1 MIKKDNK
8 KSPKNSLKYNCKFCH
23 YNTDN
28 KKDYEK
34 HCNTEKHKIAIMITN
49 DNKNIKKSHD
59 DNCKHVCLICGKSY
73 KYKSGLSRH
82 KLKCI
87 PITEIL
93 NDEQLNNDDIATL
106 QQTNELVINMLKET
120 TITNNKLYEKI
131 AELENKQPIQNNNI
145 TNQNFNINVF
155 LNTECKNAMNLDDFM
170 QKLNL
175 TMEDLIYTK
184 NNGFIKG
191 VAKIFVKNLE
201 ELKITDRPIHCS
213 DKKNNLIYV
222 KNENSWK
229 EDLKYENIDKS
240 IDNVAKK
247 QIQII
252 KKWEEEHP
260 GWNNN
265 DKGIEEYMLMLQGIM
280 GSSSELEREKDRTK
294 IRREIFNTM
303 ELPFTDL
310 KN

>member
-1 MIKKDNK
+1 
-8 KSPKNSLKYNCKFCH
+8 
-23 YNTDN
+23 
-28 KKDYEK
+28 
-34 HCNTEKHKIAIMITN
+34 
-49 DNKNIKKSHD
+49 
-59 DNCKHVCLICGKSY
+59 
-73 KYKSGLSRH
+73 
-82 KLKCI
+82 
-87 PITEIL
+87 
-93 NDEQLNNDDIATL
+93 
-106 QQTNELVINMLKET
+106 MLKET